1 MSGLRLREL
10 TAGGRG
16 AIRVLE
22 LAGDGALRRLAPWL
36 GGRVPGVG
44 DFARVEV
51 REPDGAL
58 LDEALLVVVAEE
70 RVELH
75 VHGSGPVVERV
86 RALLA
91 LPSAPEPAPG
101 LEERAERRLLAAA
114 SERGARI
121 LLDQAEGAL
130 RLALE
135 RLLAGTDAELLRGA
149 RALAARGQAARALLT
164 PPRIVLAGAVNAGK
178 STLFNL
184 LVGRERVVVSPTPG
198 TTRDVVR
205 ERARLGELV
214 VELHDTAGLRA
225 LDPAAPESP
234 VERAGQ
240 ALARAG
246 WAEAE
251 LVLWLAPAG
260 SRADPPGLPHLRVL
274 HSLADL
280 DPLRERRAHPSL
292 SVLAAPDAARA
303 TVERVVLE
311 ALGVPREPWPA
322 GTAVPFEPEH
332 LEGLARAPAGELRR
346 RLADWL
352 AAGGAS
358 IEVPRDVE

>member
-1 MSGLRLREL
+1 MNVPRLREL
-10 TAGGRG
+10 TAAGRG

-22 LAGDGALRRLAPWL
+22 LAGPGALRRVAPLL
-36 GGRVPGVG
+36 GGRVPAAG
-44 DFARVEV
+44 DFARVEL
-51 REPDGAL
+51 REPDGTL
-58 LDEALLVVVAEE
+58 LDEALLVVGSAE

-75 VHGSGPVVERV
+75 LHGSEAVVERV
-86 RALLA
+86 RAHLGPPA
-91 LPSAPEPAPG
+91 APEAAPS
-101 LEERAERRLLAAA
+101 LEEQAERRLLGAA

-130 RLALE
+130 RAELR
-135 RLLAGTDAELLRGA
+135 RLLGATDEELLGGA
-149 RALAARGQAARALLT
+149 RALARRGQAVRALLA

-184 LVGRERVVVSPTPG
+184 LVGRERVVVSATPG

-214 VELHDTAGLRA
+214 VELHDTAGMRA
-225 LDPAAPESP
+225 LLPDDPGGS

-260 SRADPPGLPHLRVL
+260 SSEAPPPLPHLRVL

-280 DPLRERRAHPSL
+280 DPGREARAHPSL
-292 SVLAAPDAARA
+292 SVLTAPDAARA

-311 ALGVPREPWPA
+311 ALGVPREPWPQ

-332 LEGLARAPAGELRR
+332 QEVLACAPAVELRR
-346 RLADWL
+346 WLADWL
-352 AAGGAS
+352 AAGA
-358 IEVPRDVE
+358 RLD